1 MRNHFSEFNSLFNYK
16 QQYTQDLKRFK
27 QILKDSDNL
36 LELGNK
42 CQEAAHYWEKKA
54 LSLVLDSAEDYFDK
68 GKYLYRNNHYEES
81 IIAFN
86 CALDINP
93 QYIECLRYKAYA
105 LMGLDRTQEAEII
118 MQLPKIKNYHKSLDE
133 RLSQEQA
140 KLNLANPCYVNPGDA
155 RTYNEKG
162 VALFYSENYEEA
174 FACFKE
180 AIKLKRTYIDAYFN
194 IKKIYNMIRTKCYL
208 RMNKYCDIAI
218 QLLPKILTEDNDLYV
233 TTYFNKA
240 EALCRLRHY
249 AEAILYYDRCIEV
262 KSNYAAAYVGK
273 IYALVYLGYKE
284 KAIETQNHAL
294 SHNLALK
301 LDVELE
307 DYLREIK
314 VNNTGSSDQNSKK
327 IFDCICNECKKKNKN
342 PSLDSVKN
350 LLEGS
355 ITHFTVTKSLFESNN
370 PWCFFSAGYL
380 LHLSLELFLKSCIQH
395 YNQKFKRIH
404 CLKGLTNDLSLLRTV
419 KLKHSTLKHIEEI
432 NKFYE
437 QRYEPQP
444 IRSNEHQNWYNVVLD
459 ILFSIS
465 DDEFYK
471 IFLNMYF
478 QNMSYYGHFSVY

>member
-1 MRNHFSEFNSLFNYK
+1 MRNLFSEFKALFNYK
-16 QQYTQDLKRFK
+16 QQYTQDVQEFER
-27 QILKDSDNL
+27 ILKDSDNL
-36 LELGNK
+36 LKLGSK
-42 CQEAAHYWEKKA
+42 CQEAAHSWEKKA
-54 LSLVLDSAEDYFDK
+54 LNLVLDSAEDYFDK

-81 IIAFN
+81 IIAFD

-93 QYIECLRYKAYA
+93 QYIECLSYKAYA

-140 KLNLANPCYVNPGDA
+140 KLNLANPCYVNPGNA

-194 IKKIYNMIRTKCYL
+194 IRKIYNMMRTKCYL
-208 RMNKYCDIAI
+208 RINKYCDIAI
-218 QLLPKILTEDNDLYV
+218 QFVPKILTKDNDLYI
-233 TTYFNKA
+233 TAYFNKA
-240 EALCRLRHY
+240 EALCRLGRY
-249 AEAILYYDRCIEV
+249 AEAILYYDSCIEM

-273 IYALVYLGYKE
+273 IYALVYLGYEE

-294 SHNLALK
+294 SYKLDLK
-301 LDVELE
+301 LEV
-307 DYLREIK
+307 YLRGIK
-314 VNNTGSSDQNSKK
+314 VINTGNSNQNSKK
-327 IFDCICNECKKKNKN
+327 IFDCRCNECKKKNL
-342 PSLDSVKN
+342 SSDYSVKN

-370 PWCFFSAGYL
+370 PWCFFGAGYL
-380 LHLSLELFLKSCIQH
+380 LHLSLELFLKSCIRH
-395 YNQKFKRIH
+395 YNQGFRKIH
-404 CLKGLTNDLSLLRTV
+404 CLKGLINDLSPLRTP
-419 KLKHSTLKHIEEI
+419 KLKHSTLKYIEEI
-432 NKFYE
+432 NKFYK

-444 IRSNEHQNWYNVVLD
+444 IGSNEHYNWYNVVLD

-465 DDEFYK
+465 DDELYK
-471 IFLNMYF
+471 TFLEMYF
-478 QNMSYYGHFSVY
+478 ESMSSYGRFSLY